1 MFIWQTKAWQDLL
14 IFAKQADKT
23 YNIDNIKI
31 EKRKVAFWEYGLF
44 ILWVNLK
51 YIDFNIEKKLI
62 NLCKKEK
69 CLFIQIEE
77 VNYNWVFSNLQLFK
91 KSYYKKFIP
100 FFSVIIDLSKSEQDI
115 LWEMKPKG
123 RYNIKLAKRKE
134 VKVKIVEK
142 TKENI
147 EIFYHLMKETTK
159 RDNFFW
165 NTLTYYDFFLKSI
178 KNSELIFAYK
188 EDKVIASWIFIFD
201 KEVSIYYYWASSS
214 DKKYRNLMAPYLLQW
229 EAIKLA
235 KQKDSKMYDFLWI
248 ANPWDK
254 KSPLIW
260 VTNFKLKFNK
270 KYKKVSESYIW
281 INKSIKYYFISI
293 LKKLQKSFF

>member
-14 IFAKQADKT
+14 IFAKQADKI
-23 YNIDNIKI
+23 YNIENIKI

-44 ILWVNLK
+44 ILWIDLK
-51 YIDFNIEKKLI
+51 YIDSSIEKKLI
-62 NLCKKEK
+62 DLCKKKK

-77 VNYNWVFSNLQLFK
+77 VNYNWVFNKLKLFTK
-91 KSYYKKFIP
+91 LYYKKFIP

-123 RYNIKLAKRKE
+123 RYNIRLAKRKE

-147 EIFYHLMKETTK
+147 KIFYNLMKETTK

-165 NTLTYYDFFLKSI
+165 NTLIYYDFFLKSI

-188 EDKVIASWIFIFD
+188 EDKVISSWIFVFD
-201 KEVSIYYYWASSS
+201 KEVSIYYYGASSS
-214 DKKYRNLMAPYLLQW
+214 NKKYRNLMAPYLLQW

-235 KQKDSKMYDFLWI
+235 KQKGSKIYDFLWI

-254 KSPLIW
+254 NSPLIW
-260 VTNFKLKFNK
+260 VTNFKLKFNP

-281 INKSIKYYFISI
+281 VNKKSKYYFISI
-293 LKKLQKSFF
+293 LKKLQKKFF